1 MQTKFLTATTSSPEA
16 GPARRRVSLSEA
28 TLPLVIVLIA
38 VVAGI
43 VQPRFFTSDNLINLA
58 RQAVPL
64 MILSLGQAVAIIRG
78 GLDLSLS
85 SVMSLA
91 GVAGLLVMQHYGIAP
106 GIVVM
111 LATGIVTGLVSG
123 FIIAY
128 FRTTPLVVTLGML
141 SVAQAIALILSG
153 GVPIYDVPADYAQA
167 IGFGSV
173 AGVPVMVWIAVL
185 LTLSILVLLRYTVF
199 GRYIYAMGSNASAA
213 AKSGVNVRFYT
224 MLVYA
229 ISGFCASV
237 GGLVLTAWVSSAQP
251 VAAPNLTLQSLAAVV
266 LGGVSLTGGAGGVRQ
281 VFLGVLVLTLL
292 SNVMNMV
299 GVSAY
304 YQTLAIGIVIILAVV
319 LDRFRRNE
327 QD

>member
-1 MQTKFLTATTSSPEA
+1 MNTK
-16 GPARRRVSLSEA
+16 SLSPDTGDSMLSRGRRASFSEA
-28 TLPLVIVLIA
+28 MLPLLIVLIA

-43 VQPRFFTSDNLINLA
+43 VQPRFFTADNMLNLA

-64 MILSLGQAVAIIRG
+64 MILSLGQAIAILRG
-78 GLDLSLS
+78 GLDLSLA

-91 GVAGLLVMQHYGIAP
+91 GVAGVLTMQHMGIGP
-106 GIVVM
+106 GLAVM
-111 LATGIVTGLVSG
+111 IATGIVTGLVSG
-123 FIIAY
+123 FIIAW

-167 IGFGSV
+167 VGFGS
-173 AGVPVMVWIAVL
+173 AFGVPVMVWIAVV
-185 LTLSILVLLRYTVF
+185 LTAAMAVLLRYTVF
-199 GRYIYAMGSNASAA
+199 GRYVYAMGSNQSAA

-229 ISGFCASV
+229 VSGFCASV
-237 GGLVLTAWVSSAQP
+237 GAVVLTAWVSSAQP
-251 VAAPNLTLQSLAAVV
+251 IAAPNLTLQSLAAVV
-266 LGGVSLTGGAGGVRQ
+266 LGGVALTGGAGGVRQ

-304 YQTLAIGIVIILAVV
+304 YQTLVVGIVIILAVI
-319 LDRFRRNE
+319 LDRYRRKE